1 MNIAGVLT
9 QLAFPCSP
17 PWYEYTYGM
26 NTPAEYTMPGHP
38 GGLARIDKLFGTN
51 TYTTTFSGSPMV
63 FGAFPSLHSGCAI
76 IQALFISH
84 VIPKSRPFC
93 FAYVMWIWWAC
104 MYLTHHYMVDLV
116 GGGVYAVVTFWCAW
130 DYLPSV
136 NKHYRNRW
144 DYINNEN
151 NVIVLLPTTN
161 NHNNNILFD
170 SSKFDDNDEY
180 EIEIETTVSE
190 GTDLADGLTTSESS
204 TKSNTSI
211 DTIGQSFH
219 EVKLH
224 SSNNL

>member
-1 MNIAGVLT
+1 
-9 QLAFPCSP
+9 
-17 PWYEYTYGM
+17 M
-26 NTPAEYTMPGHP
+26 NTPAEYTMSGHP

-51 TYTTTFSGSPMV
+51 TYTKTFGGSPLV

-84 VIPKSRPFC
+84 VIPKSRPFV
-93 FAYVMWIWWAC
+93 FGYVIWIWWAC

-116 GGGVYAVVTFWCAW
+116 GGGFFAVVAFWYAW

-144 DYINNEN
+144 DYIKEKNSS
-151 NVIVLLPTTN
+151 LLP
-161 NHNNNILFD
+161 NNNDDNDYNDNLLFD
-170 SSKFDDNDEY
+170 SSKFDEY
-180 EIEIETTVSE
+180 EIEMATTISE
-190 GTDLADGLTTSESS
+190 GTDLAVLTNSESS
-204 TKSNTSI
+204 SKSNTSI

-224 SSNNL
+224 SSNNI